1 MNYSVVLIM
10 AIQKSDSVTHI
21 YVYRYSFFIIF
32 STMVYHWILNTAP
45 CTIQWDFVA
54 YPFYTYRFASANL
67 KLPVQLSPTSLLL
80 GNHQSVLYASGSV
93 SVS

>member
-10 AIQKSDSVTHI
+10 AIQKSDSVIHI
-21 YVYRYSFFIIF
+21 YVYSFFIIF
-32 STMVYHWILNTAP
+32 STMVYHWILNTVP
-45 CTIQWDFVA
+45 CTIQEDFVV

-67 KLPVQLSPTSLLL
+67 KLPIQLSPTSLLL
-80 GNHQSVLYASGSV
+80 GNHQSVLYASDSV